1 MRQYID
7 QIDDEIIKL
16 KFTSEELENY
26 KQLAKEFW
34 VLKETISKLETDAK
48 NRLQAVVIGDLTG
61 VKFNYLSWGN
71 SFFMSYV
78 TPKRTKK
85 WYQFWK

>member
-7 QIDDEIIKL
+7 QIDNEIIKL

-34 VLKETISKLETDAK
+34 VLKETISKLEEAYKPPDTDPDK
-48 NRLQAVVIGDLTG
+48 KEDL
-61 VKFNYLSWGN
+61 K
-71 SFFMSYV
+71 
-78 TPKRTKK
+78 
-85 WYQFWK
+85 QD